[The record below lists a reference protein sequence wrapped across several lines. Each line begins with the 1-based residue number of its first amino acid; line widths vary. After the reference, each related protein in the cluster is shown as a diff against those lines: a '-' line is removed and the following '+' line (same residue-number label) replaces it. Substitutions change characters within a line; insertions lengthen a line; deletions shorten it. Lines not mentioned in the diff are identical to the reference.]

1 MTLRDAI
8 LKNLDA
14 VIWRSCGDLAQR
26 INANS
31 IDVGC
36 ALKKLVDTEKL
47 VERRTDKCDNPINF
61 RYRLAPQ
68 KSLPK
73 SALDTSLPKA
83 MRQVAPEPVTEDM
96 RREAAEYIQ
105 KMQQMF
111 KPYAIEDLVGITP
124 AVQAR
129 IASMS
134 HMPGGVYAATDGA
147 IKIVLQHKKKTQGK

>member
-14 VIWRSCGDLAQR
+14 AIWRSCGDLAQR
-26 INANS
+26 IDANS
-31 IDVGC
+31 VDVGC
-36 ALKKLVDTEKL
+36 SLKKLVNTEKL

-68 KSLPK
+68 KGLPK

-83 MRQVAPEPVTEDM
+83 MRKVAPEPVTEDM
-96 RREAAEYIQ
+96 RREAAQYIQ
-105 KMQQMF
+105 KMQQTF
-111 KPYAIEDLVGITP
+111 KPYAIENLIGIAP

-134 HMPGGVYAATDGA
+134 HLPGGGYAATDGA
-147 IKIVLQHKKKTQGK
+147 IKIVLQHKKKTQEK

>member
-14 VIWRSCGDLAQR
+14 AIWRSCGDISQR

-61 RYRLAPQ
+61 RYRIAPQ
-68 KSLPK
+68 KCLSK

-83 MRQVAPEPVTEDM
+83 MRKLAPAPVTEDM

-111 KPYAIEDLVGITP
+111 KPYAIEELVGITP

-134 HMPGGVYAATDGA
+134 HMPGGGYAATDGA
-147 IKIVLQHKKKTQGK
+147 IKIVLKHKQQAQGK

>member
-36 ALKKLVDTEKL
+36 ALKRLVDTERL
-47 VERRTDKCDNPINF
+47 AERRTDKCDNPINF
-61 RYRLAPQ
+61 RYRL
-68 KSLPK
+68 LPPRRVAK
-73 SALDTSLPKA
+73 AALDTSLPKA
-83 MRQVAPEPVTEDM
+83 AAPQPLVVTEAM
-96 RREAAEYIQ
+96 RIEAAQYIQ
-105 KMQQMF
+105 ELRLTF
-111 KPYAIEDLVGITP
+111 KPAVIEELLTLTP
-124 AVQAR
+124 SVQSR

-134 HMPGGVYAATDGA
+134 RLAGGFAAQDWA
-147 IKIVLQHKKKTQGK
+147 IKRVLEYKRKAQEK